1 MEKNESKMVKN
12 CQKKWEK
19 NGIEI
24 KPTFVHVA
32 IAEIGLDDR
41 LRTARHSSKRHFM
54 KYRKQKKTT
63 TKKYNKNKIKEKN
76 HHRAPLLG
84 FTSFTEFYWIILG
97 FTGLY

>member
-1 MEKNESKMVKN
+1 MVKN
-12 CQKKWEK
+12 CHKLPKKIGK

-54 KYRKQKKTT
+54 KYQKQKKTT
-63 TKKYNKNKIKEKN
+63 KK
-76 HHRAPLLG
+76 
-84 FTSFTEFYWIILG
+84 
-97 FTGLY
+97 

>member
-1 MEKNESKMVKN
+1 MEKNESKMAKS

-54 KYRKQKKTT
+54 KYRKQKK
-63 TKKYNKNKIKEKN
+63 KQPKNKIKIK
-76 HHRAPLLG
+76 
-84 FTSFTEFYWIILG
+84 
-97 FTGLY
+97 